1 MESFGTR
8 LQALRKT
15 QGYTQDSIA
24 EKLNVSPQAVSKW
37 ENDLT
42 SPDMDTLIQLA
53 DIFSVSLD
61 ELMGITVKKTVYLAK
76 PEDVR
81 SQPLAL
87 RVKIDSGEGDKVWV
101 NLPLELVK
109 AFLPNPS
116 SMGSL
121 IGGEN
126 AKMLEGIDFGKIVE
140 LAERGVLGEI
150 VRVESADGDHITI
163 FVE

>member
-8 LQALRKT
+8 LQALRKAH
-15 QGYTQDSIA
+15 GHTQDSIA

-42 SPDMDTLIQLA
+42 SPDMDTLAKLA
-53 DIFSVSLD
+53 DIFSITVD
-61 ELMGITVKKTVYLAK
+61 ELIGRTVKKTVYLAN
-76 PEDVR
+76 PEELR
-81 SQPLAL
+81 NNPLAL
-87 RVKIDSGEGDKVWV
+87 RIKIDSGDGDKIWV

-116 SMGSL
+116 SMGGI
-121 IGGEN
+121 IGGEK
-126 AKMLEGIDFGKIVE
+126 AKMLEGIDLDKIVE

-150 VRVESADGDHITI
+150 VRVDSADGDHITV